1 MATGFLAR
9 ACPRKP
15 KPLRFEHGPFAC
27 IVLVC
32 LAIALA
38 ACTPAKVSRVVDG
51 DTIDVVFNDG
61 SAERVRLIGAD
72 TPEVYGH
79 VECYGREA
87 SSYVKALL
95 PPGAVVFLEADVRD
109 RDNTPEHRLLRYVWA
124 DIDPSREGFELLDEQ
139 LIRFGYATYY
149 DKDKVDVKY
158 KGRLLEAQASAQR
171 EGLGLWAACPSS
183 TPTPTRTPR
192 ATATP
197 TRTPRAELPECIKT
211 DCNCDD
217 FATWSEAQ
225 RVLDAF
231 PSDPFKLDPDGD
243 GIPCESLPP

>member
-1 MATGFLAR
+1 MATGFLVR
-9 ACPRKP
+9 ACPGKP
-15 KPLRFEHGPFAC
+15 KPLRFERGAYAC
-27 IVLVC
+27 IVLAC
-32 LAIALA
+32 LAIGLA
-38 ACTPAKVSRVVDG
+38 ACTPAKVSAVVDG
-51 DTIDVVFNDG
+51 DTIDVIFNDG
-61 SAERVRLIGAD
+61 SAERVRLVGAD

-95 PPGAVVFLEADVRD
+95 PPDTVVFLEADVRD

-124 DIDPSREGFELLDEQ
+124 DIDPSRGGFELLDEQ
-139 LIRFGYATYY
+139 LIRLGYATYY

-158 KGRLLEAQASAQR
+158 KGRLLEAQASAQQ
-171 EGLGLWAACPSS
+171 EGLGLWAACPPS

-192 ATATP
+192 ATPTP
-197 TRTPRAELPECIKT
+197 TRTPKAGLPECTRT

-217 FATWSEAQ
+217 FATRSEAQ

-231 PSDPFKLDPDGD
+231 PGDPFSLDPDGD